1 MGRLNQ
7 QIEQILAKN
16 EKKYF
21 IKLTQRSGKNEIK
34 LFPARTVEDVYKNLL
49 YSNDVKKEIY

>member
-49 YSNDVKKEIY
+49 YSNDVKK